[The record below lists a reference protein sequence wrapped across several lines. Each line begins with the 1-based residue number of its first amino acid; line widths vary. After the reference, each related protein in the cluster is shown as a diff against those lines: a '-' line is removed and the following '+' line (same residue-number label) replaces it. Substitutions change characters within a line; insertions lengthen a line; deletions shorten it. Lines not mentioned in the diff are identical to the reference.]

1 MRCVKSGLAKLP
13 SFRFGSENFFFSK
26 VTLFNPHFVTALW
39 YTHTP
44 VPLAILNQDSSGVV
58 FVEAVV
64 CAFASPPSGVVER
77 QKQAERSDRITQTGR
92 SLSLAGESPSARGTT
107 TSTTPST
114 CTSTTSTTA
123 SGKAGRRSCLAPF
136 PVCSTR
142 FMCRWG
148 VSPYVLGRTNC
159 KPSLALHW
167 LGRTFLVEGKW
178 AQSTEMADSS
188 LPVRT
193 VWEVGEV

>member
-1 MRCVKSGLAKLP
+1 MRQVWSCKTSKHPLR
-13 SFRFGSENFFFSK
+13 FRKFFFSK
-26 VTLFNPHFVTALW
+26 VTLSKPHFVTALW

-44 VPLAILNQDSSGVV
+44 VPLAILNQESSDIV

-64 CAFASPPSGVVER
+64 CAFASPPNGVVER

-92 SLSLAGESPSARGTT
+92 TLSLAGVSPSACGTT
-107 TSTTPST
+107 P
-114 CTSTTSTTA
+114 STTSTTT

-148 VSPYVLGRTNC
+148 
-159 KPSLALHW
+159 
-167 LGRTFLVEGKW
+167 
-178 AQSTEMADSS
+178 
-188 LPVRT
+188 
-193 VWEVGEV
+193 GEPIRPRQDQL